1 MACMFHFARCI
12 NIIFNEMCQQRVK
25 YDVHTTSK
33 IKFIHT
39 IIYHIYCLITEAHG
53 CEQLVQ
59 CYTCSNA
66 WPGRKPTTSQSPYHS
81 ATMTI
86 FCFYFQQQQGSR
98 HTLCRLGDSFLS
110 AHVTIPAGGTASQ
123 HSQVLRHE
131 LLMSFCI
138 EVVRSLKTIRIN
150 FAATHIPNKLKY
162 NIHASGGTMLYLFV
176 QCKQA

>member
-1 MACMFHFARCI
+1 MGV
-12 NIIFNEMCQQRVK
+12 NN
-25 YDVHTTSK
+25 
-33 IKFIHT
+33 
-39 IIYHIYCLITEAHG
+39 L
-53 CEQLVQ
+53 
-59 CYTCSNA
+59 SNVTHA
-66 WPGRKPTTSQSPYHS
+66 AMPGQEGNPRPHNRPTTVPPCQPDI
-81 ATMTI
+81 TI

-110 AHVTIPAGGTASQ
+110 THVTIPAGGTASQ
-123 HSQVLRHE
+123 HSQVQRHK